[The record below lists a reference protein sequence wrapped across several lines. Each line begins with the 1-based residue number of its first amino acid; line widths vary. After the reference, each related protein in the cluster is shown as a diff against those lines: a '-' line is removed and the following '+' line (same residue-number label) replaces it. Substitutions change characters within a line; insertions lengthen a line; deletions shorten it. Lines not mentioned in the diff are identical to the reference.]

1 MFIDTAKIFIKA
13 GKGGNGAVTFHREKF
28 VASGGPDGGDG
39 GVGGNVVFEVD
50 DHMNTLLDFRF
61 KRKYVAESGMPGG
74 GKNSFGKAGKDLV
87 IKVPRGTL
95 IKDSATGALMC
106 DMSSTERFIA
116 ARGGRG
122 GWGNAHFATPTR
134 QAPRFAKPGLEG
146 DEREILLELKLI
158 ADVGL
163 IGFPNVGKSTLLSM
177 ISKSRPKIANYHF
190 TTLTPNL
197 GVVFV
202 DAGQSFVCADIPGLI
217 EGASEGVGLGHYFL
231 RHVERCRLL
240 VHLVDV
246 SGSEG
251 RDPVDDMMIINKEL
265 ERYSPELAKRPQIIV
280 CNKTDIL
287 EEDSDN
293 LERVKVAAEQ
303 MGFMCLEMSAA
314 TNTGTRELIY
324 KVWDELQK
332 LDPIPDFEAD
342 FVFEEETLPAER
354 DIQIEFEDG
363 IYYIRGTWIEK
374 VVGSTNFGDYESRMY
389 FERTLRKAGVF
400 DMLEKAGV
408 QEKDIVDA
416 CGLQFEYIY

>member
-1 MFIDTAKIFIKA
+1 M
-13 GKGGNGAVTFHREKF
+13 
-28 VASGGPDGGDG
+28 
-39 GVGGNVVFEVD
+39 
-50 DHMNTLLDFRF
+50 
-61 KRKYVAESGMPGG
+61 
-74 GKNSFGKAGKDLV
+74 
-87 IKVPRGTL
+87 
-95 IKDSATGALMC
+95 
-106 DMSSTERFIA
+106 
-116 ARGGRG
+116 
-122 GWGNAHFATPTR
+122 
-134 QAPRFAKPGLEG
+134 
-146 DEREILLELKLI
+146 LLELKLI

-251 RDPVDDMMIINKEL
+251 RDPVDDMMIINREL
-265 ERYSPELAKRPQIIV
+265 EKYSPELAKRPQIIV

-287 EEDSDN
+287 EADSDN
-293 LERVKVAAEQ
+293 LDRVKVAAEQ

-342 FVFEEETLPAER
+342 FVFEEETLPEER
-354 DIQIEFEDG
+354 DIQIEVEDG

-400 DMLEKAGV
+400 DMLEREGI
-408 QEKDIVDA
+408 QEKDTVDA